1 MMSAADTDG
10 DGDVSLDE
18 FKVIMRAGP
27 RKLPNKVQEMMQDP
41 DAMQGMLRN
50 AREELEE
57 VDLIIRLQGKNIES
71 ATKRELTAKR
81 GVLEM
86 RISTLNG
93 FLAALSEP
101 EDEAVDLE
109 AAAREAEEAEA
120 KKKREGGCGETTKMV
135 VTVMKNTISGVLTIY
150 LYFMDLIS
158 DYQVTKLF
166 YDTGA
171 YLFAFISASSSSA
184 SLQSCGC
191 AFYPT
196 CTSPTASTRCS
207 VSHCR
212 GQRACTCMHDDNV
225 MCGYTS
231 THVMQDA

>member
-1 MMSAADTDG
+1 MSAADTDG

-41 DAMQGMLRN
+41 DAMQVMLRN

-171 YLFAFISASSSSA
+171 YRFAFISACLLIGQFA
-184 SLQSCGC
+184 VVWMRVLPYLHITYGEHSLFCEPLQGP
-191 AFYPT
+191 A
-196 CTSPTASTRCS
+196 R
-207 VSHCR
+207 
-212 GQRACTCMHDDNV
+212 MH
-225 MCGYTS
+225 M
-231 THVMQDA
+231 HA